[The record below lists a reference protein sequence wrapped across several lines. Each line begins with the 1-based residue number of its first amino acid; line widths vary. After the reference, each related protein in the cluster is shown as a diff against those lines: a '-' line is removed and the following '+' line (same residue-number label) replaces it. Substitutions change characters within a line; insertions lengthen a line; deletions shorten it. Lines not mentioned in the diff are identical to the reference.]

1 MATLRYC
8 YQTVEFGDTDIHL
21 RTLRDKQQFSDDD
34 GVAEQLGI
42 SSSTWPLF
50 GVIWDSSKVLAHYMS
65 NYEIE
70 GKRILEVGCGMALSS
85 LMLNERNADITATDY
100 HPEVELFLTE
110 NVLLNKGKDIPFIR
124 VDWASDDDK
133 LGKFDMIIGSDIL
146 YEQNHAELLSRFI
159 DRHTK
164 PHCKIVIVDPGRS
177 QHARFSKQM
186 INLGYSHSR
195 SKPDDADY
203 LSQPFKGHILCYQ
216 R

>member
-85 LMLNERNADITATDY
+85 LMLNERKADITATDY
-100 HPEVELFLTE
+100 HPEVELFLIE
-110 NVLLNKGKDIPFIR
+110 NVLLNKGRDIPFIR
-124 VDWASDDDK
+124 VDWASDDDE

-146 YEQNHAELLSRFI
+146 YEQNHADLLSRFI

-164 PHCKIVIVDPGRS
+164 THCKIVIVDPGRS
-177 QHARFSKQM
+177 QHARFSKTM

-195 SKPDDADY
+195 SKPDNVDY
-203 LSQPFKGHILCYQ
+203 LLQPFKGHIHCYQ